1 MEFLRGGK
9 EMVSMYLWQKIRT
22 MQENRQGIKA
32 IARTLKLSRNTV
44 KKYLR
49 STEPPVFKKREY
61 ALKIAPY
68 EDKIVEMV
76 RKKYIGTRIYEELVA
91 EGYRGSLKTLSN
103 HLARIRSEER
113 EKGRSTVRV
122 ETGPGEQMQYDWTEW
137 EISLGGTVRTVY
149 IHAVV
154 LGYSRLTHFSCSATI
169 RQEDVMK
176 ALERAFAFFGGTC
189 RTLLMDNGSQMVV
202 ENRKEKGVRFNESFL
217 MFCGLYGIDP
227 EACQPYRAR
236 TKGKVERTFFSLK
249 ERGLRGK
256 DVSDWAELENLLQS
270 FTRTFNQRR
279 HQTLHEKPVD
289 RFEREKPALR
299 PLLPVDPRRLY
310 EGEIRKVSSDGYV
323 QWDGQAYP
331 VPMRFC
337 GRSVWVTVESGI
349 RLTVWGD
356 REPPLLT
363 LPLRTGP
370 PDPLPSHPEHQEAGP
385 RREKRRKGL
394 RARWVSRFRE
404 RFGEEADPFLEGL
417 QKATGPNFTWHV
429 SEIVELLERY
439 EPEEG
444 RRVLREAQACQGFHK
459 NFLRP
464 LLRPECLL
472 PVPEG
477 MTLPAGGS
485 LARSLEEYRGLG
497 EEVLHD

>member
-1 MEFLRGGK
+1 
-9 EMVSMYLWQKIRT
+9 MVSMYLWQKIR
-22 MQENRQGIKA
+22 MMRENKQGIKA

-49 STEPPVFKKREY
+49 SAEPPVFQKREY
-61 ALKIAPY
+61 ARKIAPY
-68 EDKIVEMV
+68 EGRIVEMV
-76 RKKYIGTRIYEELVA
+76 RKRYIGTRIYEELVA
-91 EGYRGSLKTLSN
+91 EGYRGSLKTLYN
-103 HLARIRSEER
+103 HLSRIRSEER
-113 EKGRSTVRV
+113 EKARSTVRM

-137 EISLGGTVRTVY
+137 EIDWGGTVQTVY

-217 MFCGLYGIDP
+217 MFCGLYGIEP

-256 DVSDWAELENLLQS
+256 MVSDWGSLENLLQT

-289 RFEREKPALR
+289 RFEHEKSLLR
-299 PLLPVDPRRLY
+299 PLVPVDPRRLY
-310 EGEIRKVSSDGYV
+310 EGEIRKVSSDGYIR
-323 QWDGQAYP
+323 WDGHAYP

-349 RLTVWGD
+349 RLTVWG
-356 REPPLLT
+356 EGETPLLT
-363 LPLRTGP
+363 HPLRTGS
-370 PDPLPSHPEHQEAGP
+370 PDPLPPHPEHQEAEP
-385 RREKRRKGL
+385 RRKKRREGL
-394 RARWVSRFRE
+394 RARWVGRFRE
-404 RFGEEADPFLEGL
+404 RFGEEGEPFLEGL
-417 QKATGPNFTWHV
+417 QEATGPNFTWHV

-439 EPEEG
+439 DPEEG

-477 MTLPAGGS
+477 MALPMGAS
-485 LARSLEEYRGLG
+485 LTRSLDCYGGLG
-497 EEVLHD
+497 EEVCHD